1 MIQVVKILH
10 NERSMTFIS
19 FLIGMGI
26 VIMLFHKP
34 ILERKTL
41 SLPVKEVIEKIVSID
56 GKCYQYTAEDATCEI
71 PSSK

>member
-1 MIQVVKILH
+1 M
-10 NERSMTFIS
+10 SFIS
-19 FLIGMGI
+19 FLIGMGL

-41 SLPVKEVIEKIVSID
+41 SLSVKDVIEKIVSID
-56 GKCYQYTAEDATCEI
+56 GKCYKYIAEDATCEI